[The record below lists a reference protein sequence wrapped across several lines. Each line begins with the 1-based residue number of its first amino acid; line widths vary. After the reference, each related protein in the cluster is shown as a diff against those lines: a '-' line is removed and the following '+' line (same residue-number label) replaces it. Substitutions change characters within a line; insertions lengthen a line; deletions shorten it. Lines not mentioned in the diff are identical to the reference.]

1 MALRFGTDGLRGQ
14 ANAELTPEV
23 AVAVGRAACR
33 VLGFERVVVGR
44 DTRRSGTMLEAALSA
59 GLASEGA
66 TVLAVGVLP
75 TPGLA
80 YLADAWGVPAA
91 VVSASHNPYADNGI
105 KLFSGRGGKL
115 DAEVEAEIARV
126 ATGLLAVP
134 AASDPGGRPVGDRV
148 GDVVGTADEATAA
161 YLAHLVAALDGRRL
175 EGLRVALDCANGAT
189 TWVAPEA
196 FRRLGAEVVVCA
208 DQPNGLNINE
218 ECGSTDPRYLG
229 RVVVATGCDLGLAFD
244 GDGDRV
250 VAVDEAG
257 RVVDGDE
264 IMALLADDLHRA
276 GTLGGAVVVTVMSN
290 LGLHRA
296 LRARGIEVIETPVG
310 DRHVLRALEERALA
324 LGGEQSG
331 HIILRRRATTG
342 DGILTGATLAELV
355 QRRAR
360 PLSELARAAM
370 ERLPQLHRSV
380 RVSSLDGLGEAAA
393 VWEAVEAARRG
404 LGDDGRVLVRASG
417 TEPVVRVMVEASS
430 EELAE
435 RVADELVA
443 CILDVLG

>member
-66 TVLAVGVLP
+66 TVLSVGVLP

-105 KLFSGRGGKL
+105 KLFSARGGKL
-115 DAEVEAEIARV
+115 DAELEAEIARV

-148 GDVVGTADEATAA
+148 GDVVRTADEATAA
-161 YLAHLVAALDGRRL
+161 YLAHVVAALDGRRL

-218 ECGSTDPRYLG
+218 ECGSTDPRHLG
-229 RVVVATGCDLGLAFD
+229 QVVRGTGCDLGLAFD

-331 HIILRRRATTG
+331 HIILRQRATTG

-355 QRRAR
+355 KRRAR

-393 VWEAVEAARRG
+393 VWDAVEAARRG

-443 CILDVLG
+443 CISDVLG